1 MNMNI
6 LKLPT
11 AVPLIEAVSDSETVS
26 DEVVSCPT
34 KKYCTTMYNISLLW
48 RGKMFTAKTE
58 ESAHPHLNLVPQ
70 RGQEEFS
77 STFSG
82 LLFILISLLCLA
94 LRTIYRFII
103 YHLHTEKWVAT
114 SFLTCNIELIE
125 FLFVAVA
132 PRGIADC
139 RSYFN
144 RSSLHCSCCTKTTSV
159 LQ

>member
-1 MNMNI
+1 M
-6 LKLPT
+6 
-11 AVPLIEAVSDSETVS
+11 SG
-26 DEVVSCPT
+26 EVFSCRT
-34 KKYCTTMYNISLLW
+34 KKYCTTMYNICFW
-48 RGKMFTAKTE
+48 RRVKMFTVKTE
-58 ESAHPHLNLVPQ
+58 ESALLHLNLVPQ

-94 LRTIYRFII
+94 LRIIYRFII

-144 RSSLHCSCCTKTTSV
+144 RSSLLCSCCQKTTSV